1 MSGSFFTWFMAA
13 HEEENAV
20 SRMEEEW
27 ILCPVCGAKTRLRL
41 LQRTVLRDFPLF
53 CPKCKRE
60 SIISAKNFRIEII
73 NQPDAKTQC

>member
-1 MSGSFFTWFMAA
+1 MSAA
-13 HEEENAV
+13 EERWV
-20 SRMEEEW
+20 
-27 ILCPVCGAKTRLRL
+27 LCPVCGAKTRLRI

-60 SIISAKNFRIEII
+60 SIINARNFQIEII

>member
-1 MSGSFFTWFMAA
+1 MAGMRKEVKIVSSP
-13 HEEENAV
+13 EEK
-20 SRMEEEW
+20 W

-60 SIISAKNFRIEII
+60 SIISAQNFRIEII